1 LTTALLLSGG
11 MDSVA
16 IAWWKRPD
24 MAITIDYGQKAARA
38 EETASAAVCSALN
51 IRHVIVRVDC
61 SSLGSGDMA
70 LTQADAAAPTSDW
83 WPFRNQ
89 MLVTLAGM
97 KAISLGV
104 TTLMIG
110 SVASDSSHVDGT
122 PEFVARMASLMAFQ
136 EGGLRVQAP
145 AIAMT
150 TAQLIRTSGVPPS
163 LMAWAHSCHKGNVP
177 CYSCR
182 GCNKYLETYEEVGF
196 DLDRP
201 G

>member
-1 LTTALLLSGG
+1 
-11 MDSVA
+11 MDSIA

-24 MAITIDYGQKAARA
+24 VAITIDYGQKAARA
-38 EETASAAVCSALN
+38 EETASSAVCSALGL
-51 IRHVIVRVDC
+51 RHVMVRVDC

-70 LTQADAAAPTSDW
+70 QAEADAAAPTSDW

-89 MLVTLAGM
+89 LLVTLAGM

-104 TTLMIG
+104 GNLMIG

-122 PEFVARMASLMAFQ
+122 PDFVARMDSLMAFQ
-136 EGGLRVQAP
+136 EGGLRVDAP
-145 AIAMT
+145 AIALT
-150 TAQLIRTSGVPPS
+150 TAQLIRISGVPAS
-163 LMAWAHSCHKGNVP
+163 VMAWSHSCHKANVP

-182 GCNKYLETYEEVGF
+182 GCNKYLETYEQVGF
-196 DLDRP
+196 DLDRA